1 MLRLCGHSVRRQA
14 LEVCFV
20 GFRGSG
26 HAGAACGRFCPVGH
40 FGDAIVSRQL
50 ISGCVIAVGVA
61 REVFVVVVVSVVVV
75 VVVVVVCFVLAS
87 CGLSDR
93 RHAFA
98 DATVVC
104 VLGDLPGVVLL
115 LIGVVCRHVGRRFA
129 RLSLPAFWQVGV
141 SVGLVVRPYW
151 CRLGD
156 RCLGACG
163 ARPSGTTGAI
173 LCPLCFRRTSTPG
186 TYSVGDFSCRF
197 CRGIVP
203 ACSESV

>member
-1 MLRLCGHSVRRQA
+1 MPRLCSHSVRRQA
-14 LEVCFV
+14 PEVCFV

-75 VVVVVVCFVLAS
+75 VAVVVVCFVLAS

-104 VLGDLPGVVLL
+104 VIGDLPGVELL
-115 LIGVVCRHVGRRFA
+115 LVGVVCRHLGCRFA
-129 RLSLPAFWQVGV
+129 RLSLPA
-141 SVGLVVRPYW
+141 S
-151 CRLGD
+151 
-156 RCLGACG
+156 
-163 ARPSGTTGAI
+163 
-173 LCPLCFRRTSTPG
+173 
-186 TYSVGDFSCRF
+186 
-197 CRGIVP
+197 
-203 ACSESV
+203 